1 MKLINYIIAI
11 YSFISSALFAFLAFF
26 ALFSGYLVDWQGIV
40 ILFIFPMIFSILLYY
55 TGFGLWNDK
64 KWAHL
69 LGGPVYLGLGIANI
83 FASCKTA
90 VSGIIFIAVSIYFFW
105 LASKDLKG

>member
-11 YSFISSALFAFLAFF
+11 YSFISSAVFAFLAFF
-26 ALFSGYLVDWQGIV
+26 SLFSNFIVDWMGFT
-40 ILFIFPMIFSILLYY
+40 ILFIFPMSFSILLYY
-55 TGFGLWNDK
+55 VGFGLWNDR

-69 LGGPVYLGLGIANI
+69 LGGPVYLGLGISNFI
-83 FASCKTA
+83 ASCELRI
-90 VSGIIFIAVSIYFFW
+90 SGIVFIAVSIYFFW